1 MEISD
6 SIQSKVMSLF
16 NYLHT
21 HAEISMKE
29 IATTA
34 FIKEQLDELGY
45 RTKTFDDCPGVIGEI
60 GSGKPVV
67 ALRADMDALWQEVN
81 GKLQANHSCGHD
93 AHMSM
98 VLGAAMLLK
107 EKIGQL
113 NGTIRLVFQ
122 PAEEIGKGALE
133 LSKRRVLDDADY
145 FFGVH
150 LRPIEETKDGRAR
163 PAILHGACATIRGV
177 IDGEDAHGARPHLGT
192 NAIEVA
198 SSIVNELGH
207 LHVNPM
213 IPSSVKM
220 TTLHAGSATNIIPG
234 HAEFNLDVRAQ
245 SNEVMAKLKEKIQQ
259 VVKGVAESYGVN
271 ITLDASHGSPAA
283 VSDPEA
289 IDIMGEAIKDVLGED
304 HFDPAGLSSGGDDF
318 HQYAIRTPKL
328 KSTML
333 GLGCDLKPGLHH
345 PYMTFN
351 HDAMFDGVLI
361 LSTAVLKTFE
371 KVNGLT
377 VASAKE

>member
-1 MEISD
+1 MQQELTDTI
-6 SIQSKVMSLF
+6 KENVMSLF

-29 IATTA
+29 VQTTA
-34 FIKEQLDELGY
+34 FIKEKLDKLGY
-45 RTKTFDDCPGVIGEI
+45 RTRTFDDCPGVIGEI
-60 GSGKPVV
+60 GSGRPIV

-98 VLGAAMLLK
+98 VLGAAMVLK
-107 EKIGQL
+107 ERL
-113 NGTIRLVFQ
+113 DSFHGTVRLVFQ
-122 PAEEIGKGALE
+122 PAEEIGRGALE
-133 LSKRRVLDDADY
+133 LSKRGVLDDADY
-145 FFGVH
+145 FYGVH
-150 LRPIEETKDGRAR
+150 LRPIEETKNGRAR
-163 PAILHGACATIRGV
+163 PAILHGACGTIKGV

-198 SSIVNELGH
+198 ASIVNALGH

-220 TTLHAGSATNIIPG
+220 TNLHAGSATNIIPG
-234 HAEFNLDVRAQ
+234 HAEFSLDVRAQ
-245 SNEVMAKLKEKIQQ
+245 SNEVMTEFKKKIKQIIQ
-259 VVKGVAESYGVN
+259 GVATSYGVSVS
-271 ITLDASHGSPAA
+271 LDDSHGSPAA
-283 VSDPEA
+283 VSAPEA
-289 IDIMGEAIKDVLGED
+289 IAIMGDSIKEVLGDD
-304 HFDPAGLSSGGDDF
+304 HYDPAGLSSGGDDF

-351 HDAMFDGVLI
+351 HDAMYDGVQI
-361 LSTAVLKTFE
+361 LTTAVLKTFE
-371 KVNGLT
+371 H
-377 VASAKE
+377 VADES

>member
-133 LSKRRVLDDADY
+133 LSKRGVLDDADY

-234 HAEFNLDVRAQ
+234 HAEFSLDVRAQ

-283 VSDPEA
+283 VSDQEA
-289 IDIMGEAIKDVLGED
+289 IDIMGDAIKTVLGED
-304 HFDPAGLSSGGDDF
+304 HYDPAGLSSGGDDF

-351 HDAMFDGVLI
+351 HDAMFNGVLI

>member
-1 MEISD
+1 MELELNNTI
-6 SIQSKVMSLF
+6 KENVMVLF

-29 IATTA
+29 TQTTA
-34 FIKEQLDELGY
+34 FIKKKLEEIGY
-45 RTKTFDDCPGVIGEI
+45 RTQTFDDCPGVIGEI

-67 ALRADMDALWQEVN
+67 SLRADMDALWQKVH

-107 EKIGQL
+107 EQSESL
-113 NGTIRLVFQ
+113 DGTVRLVFQ
-122 PAEEIGKGALE
+122 PAEEIGRGALE
-133 LSKRRVLDDADY
+133 LSRRGVLDDADY
-145 FFGVH
+145 FYGVH
-150 LRPIEETKDGRAR
+150 VRPIEETQDGHAR
-163 PAILHGACATIRGV
+163 PAILHGACGTIRGV

-198 SSIVNELGH
+198 ASIVHALGH

-220 TTLHAGSATNIIPG
+220 TNLHAGSATNIIPG
-234 HAEFNLDVRAQ
+234 HAEFSLDVRAQ
-245 SNEVMAKLKEKIQQ
+245 NNEVMSELKKKIRQ
-259 VVKGVAESYGVN
+259 VVQGIASSYGVS
-271 ITLDASHGSPAA
+271 IHLDDAHGSPAA
-283 VSDPEA
+283 VSDPKA
-289 IDIMGEAIKDVLGED
+289 IALMSEAIKAVLGEENC
-304 HFDPAGLSSGGDDF
+304 DPASQSSGGDDF
-318 HQYAIRTPKL
+318 HQYAIRTPEL

-351 HDAMFDGVLI
+351 HEAMYSGTLI
-361 LSTAVLKTFE
+361 LATAVIKTFE
-371 KVNGLT
+371 EISKT
-377 VASAKE
+377 TAEKH

>member
-1 MEISD
+1 MHLELS
-6 SIQSKVMSLF
+6 SSVRENVMNLF
-16 NYLHT
+16 HYLHT

-29 IATTA
+29 TATTA
-34 FIKEQLDELGY
+34 FIKEKLDELGY
-45 RTKTFDDCPGVIGEI
+45 RTRTFDDCPGVIGEI
-60 GSGKPVV
+60 GSGKPIV

-98 VLGAAMLLK
+98 VLGAAMVLK
-107 EKIGQL
+107 EKLDSGA
-113 NGTIRLVFQ
+113 GTVRLVFQ
-122 PAEEIGKGALE
+122 PAEEIGQGALE
-133 LSKRRVLDDADY
+133 LSRRGVLDDADY
-145 FFGVH
+145 FYGVH

-163 PAILHGACATIRGV
+163 PAILHGACGTIRGV

-192 NAIEVA
+192 NSIEVA
-198 SSIVNELGH
+198 ASIVNALGH

-220 TTLHAGSATNIIPG
+220 TNLHAGSATNIIPG
-234 HAEFNLDVRAQ
+234 HAEFSLDVRAQ
-245 SNEVMAKLKEKIQQ
+245 TNEVMAEFKKKIKQIVQ
-259 VVKGVAESYGVN
+259 GVAASYGVS
-271 ITLDASHGSPAA
+271 ISLDDSHGSPAA

-289 IDIMGEAIKDVLGED
+289 IAIMGAAIKEVLGDD
-304 HFDPAGLSSGGDDF
+304 HFDPASLSSGGDDF

-351 HDAMFDGVLI
+351 HDAMYDGVLI
-361 LSTAVLKTFE
+361 LATAVLKTFE
-371 KVNGLT
+371 KVSG
-377 VASAKE
+377 SAAVKE